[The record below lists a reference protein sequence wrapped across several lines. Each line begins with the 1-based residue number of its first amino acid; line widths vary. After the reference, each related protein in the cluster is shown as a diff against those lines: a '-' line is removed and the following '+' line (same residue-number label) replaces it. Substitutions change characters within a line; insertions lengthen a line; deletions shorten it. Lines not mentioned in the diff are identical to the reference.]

1 MPIEQHPFGEI
12 VMDFVGQLAES
23 AGFNAIQVVADQ
35 FTKVQNYIAV
45 KTTHIAE
52 DVANS
57 YMDNI
62 WQLYVL
68 LQHWTSDWGLQLA
81 SKFLTE
87 LNQKLNINLHLSTTC
102 NPQTDRLYE

>member
-1 MPIEQHPFGEI
+1 MKCQKSKADRYSRQTMLVPMPIEEHPFGEI

-68 LQHWTSDWGLQLA
+68 LQH
-81 SKFLTE
+81 
-87 LNQKLNINLHLSTTC
+87 
-102 NPQTDRLYE
+102 